1 MDITHCNFSWYNL
14 GTLSKDEHNDASNGK
29 KDTVLFNDREP
40 QKPYPNIVA
49 NMLEYSPPP
58 GTDPAFAQ

>member
-49 NMLEYSPPP
+49 NMLEYSPP
-58 GTDPAFAQ
+58 GTDPALSQ